1 MAGIYNFRENSLR
14 LYFSNKNPNFI
25 ENFIGFTDQ
34 EIVEEMQIQLSE
46 VEKDASLTI
55 LACVEAKFWID
66 YIIRCEKRYKDVIS
80 KKFRE
85 IFIEYRVS
93 LEENILEEWKNLP
106 EVGSSIISEI
116 KGAFKYRQ
124 WLAHGRYWTYKST
137 KFDFYGLYTLA

>member
-55 LACVEAKFWID
+55 LACVEAKF
-66 YIIRCEKRYKDVIS
+66 
-80 KKFRE
+80 
-85 IFIEYRVS
+85 
-93 LEENILEEWKNLP
+93 
-106 EVGSSIISEI
+106 
-116 KGAFKYRQ
+116 
-124 WLAHGRYWTYKST
+124 
-137 KFDFYGLYTLA
+137 